1 MVDYFTRHFPSG
13 NLPIMDGSQGTPAR
27 ERDTD
32 ATSVA
37 EELTEFEFT
46 PLAPAE
52 ETELPEK
59 ILIMGAVAC
68 R

>member
-1 MVDYFTRHFPSG
+1 
-13 NLPIMDGSQGTPAR
+13 MDGSQGTPAR